1 MSALDALQSMIFNN
15 SHPFPV
21 PVYTDSADAAA
32 IENCQ
37 KRGPVR
43 VPGIGA
49 RIIAVLRTGF
59 TCGVFSSFAV
69 IQFFLP

>member
-15 SHPFPV
+15 SHPLSV